1 MSTDCSDLIRQV
13 KLLEAAGIMANHS
26 PRYPQIGTK
35 ASCHSGCPSG
45 CSVKCFL
52 DILTGRRLLCQE
64 HSKIKKAKDG
74 QTFFHL
80 KAANGQIVLASEM
93 YKAKE
98 SALNGI
104 ESVKKNSPLAERYEK
119 LTSKNGKFY
128 FTLKAANSQVIG
140 NSEMYESEPLA
151 TAESIR

>member
-1 MSTDCSDLIRQV
+1 MPGAF
-13 KLLEAAGIMANHS
+13 E
-26 PRYPQIGTK
+26 
-35 ASCHSGCPSG
+35 
-45 CSVKCFL
+45 
-52 DILTGRRLLCQE
+52 
-64 HSKIKKAKDG
+64 IKRAKDG

-80 KAANGQIVLASEM
+80 KAANGQIILASEM

-104 ESVKKNSPLAERYEK
+104 ESVKKNAPVADRYEK

-140 NSEMYESEPLA
+140 NSEMYESESSRDNGIDSVMKNAPTANTIEIAA
-151 TAESIR
+151 TS

>member
-1 MSTDCSDLIRQV
+1 M
-13 KLLEAAGIMANHS
+13 
-26 PRYPQIGTK
+26 PGT
-35 ASCHSGCPSG
+35 
-45 CSVKCFL
+45 F
-52 DILTGRRLLCQE
+52 E
-64 HSKIKKAKDG
+64 IKKAKDG

-80 KAANGQIVLASEM
+80 KAANGQIILVSEM

-104 ESVKKNSPLAERYEK
+104 ESVSKNALLAGRFEK

-140 NSEMYESEPLA
+140 NSEMYESEASRDNGIDSVIKDAA
-151 TAESIR
+151 TANLIEIAVKS